1 MGSLWRAL
9 PVTHYC
15 WSTGSVARDAA
26 AQEVGS
32 MSETV
37 CPTTEF
43 EFYCLVMGSH
53 EVLSKTVMYLDL
65 LEGSMLLSLPV

>member
-1 MGSLWRAL
+1 M
-9 PVTHYC
+9 
-15 WSTGSVARDAA
+15 ARDAA

-43 EFYCLVMGSH
+43 EFYCLVMGNH
-53 EVLSKTVMYLDL
+53 EGFKQDCDVLRFIRRFYAAQSPCLVVLFIYCFLAK
-65 LEGSMLLSLPV
+65 